1 VSALIELEEG
11 GLGLRWPGVGGCEN
25 LRAVCTLADGSLH
38 ESAGWNGLRSPWTAD
53 CGPLRITLEAETDG
67 GQVRLALSA
76 EATSAAAVSGVG
88 IATSPLVEDA
98 MPGWWIYNGYQSW
111 DPADVTAAAG
121 SPPTSWWTAAVAS
134 RDGGGIAIASR
145 GAKRLA
151 TRFDLREGRL
161 TALEGAPSGAPPVA
175 WDARAGD
182 QLVLE
187 ELLLTGSAGV
197 WAALKQVAGGVRQE
211 TRVPVGWLSWYHY
224 GPWVSEEDVVANAR
238 VLKHGALHG
247 LGYRV
252 VQIDDGWQQAYGDWK
267 TNTKFGKG
275 FAEVAATLRG
285 EGQVTGVW
293 TAPFLVSVGADL
305 AAEAPEEWFLKDPVT
320 GERLVDPVHISF
332 GPMNVLDA
340 RRPEVIQHLESVF
353 KDLHAAGIRYYKID
367 FLYAG
372 AYAGLEAF
380 RAGIAAIRRAVGD
393 SYILACG
400 APLQAV
406 AGLVEGCRIGQ
417 DTATPIYDF
426 ESGRPLARIFGDEV
440 LWIAR
445 NVACRN
451 HLDGWFQLDP
461 DVALVGANLSL
472 AQARQLVTA
481 VALSGGPFFASDA
494 LLELDPDRL
503 ALLTNPEVL
512 ALVGG
517 PPAVPD
523 WEPDSDRLAGI
534 WRRGDQLLAAFNWN
548 GPPRRLYI
556 EVEGSMVARD
566 LWQKAD
572 LPLVDGALELE
583 LTESGVRLLRFEGA
597 GRLIAWLE

>member
-1 VSALIELEEG
+1 VSALIELEAG
-11 GLGLRWPGVGGCEN
+11 SLGLRWPGVGGCAS
-25 LRAVCTLADGSLH
+25 LKAVCTLADGSRH
-38 ESAGWNGLRSPWTAD
+38 ESAGWNGSSSPWTAD
-53 CGPLRITLEAETDG
+53 CGPLRIALEARVEGDLVT
-67 GQVRLALSA
+67 LALTA
-76 EATSAAAVSGVG
+76 EAKTAAAVSGVG
-88 IATSPLVEDA
+88 IATSPVVEDSP
-98 MPGWWIYNGYQSW
+98 PGWWIYNGYQSW
-111 DPADVTAAAG
+111 DPADVIAADG
-121 SPPTSWWTAAVAS
+121 NPPASWWTAAVAS
-134 RDGGGIAIASR
+134 TDGAGIAIASR
-145 GAKRLA
+145 SARRLA
-151 TRFDLREGRL
+151 TRFDLKEGRL
-161 TALEGAPSGAPPVA
+161 TALETAPSGVAPLA
-175 WDARAGD
+175 WDAQSGD
-182 QLVLE
+182 RLVLE
-187 ELLLTGSAGV
+187 ELLLTGAAGV
-197 WAALKQVAGGVRQE
+197 WAALKQVAGGHRPGAK
-211 TRVPVGWLSWYHY
+211 VPIGWLSWYHY
-224 GPWVSEEDVVANAR
+224 GPWVSREDVIANAR
-238 VLKHGALHG
+238 VLEHGSLHG
-247 LGYRV
+247 LGYHV

-275 FAEVAATLRG
+275 LGEVAAMLRA
-285 EGQVTGVW
+285 EGLVAGVW
-293 TAPFLVSVGADL
+293 TAPFLVSVSADL
-305 AAEAPEEWFLKDPVT
+305 ATEAPEGWFLQDPAT

-332 GPMNVLDA
+332 GPMNVLDC
-340 RRPEVIQHLESVF
+340 RRPEVIQHLEGVF
-353 KDLHAAGIRYYKID
+353 KELHAAGIRYYKID

-372 AYAGLEAF
+372 AYAGLEAL
-380 RAGIAAIRRAVGD
+380 RAGVAAVRRAVGD

-472 AQARQLVTA
+472 GQARQLVTA
-481 VALSGGPFFASDA
+481 VVMSGGPFFASDA
-494 LLELDPDRL
+494 LLELEPARL

-548 GPPRRLYI
+548 GPPRRLFI
-556 EVEGSMVARD
+556 EAEGAVTARD

-572 LPLVDGALELE
+572 LPMSGGALELD
-583 LTESGVRLLRFEGA
+583 LAESGVRLLKFKGA
-597 GRLIAWLE
+597 GRLSAWLE